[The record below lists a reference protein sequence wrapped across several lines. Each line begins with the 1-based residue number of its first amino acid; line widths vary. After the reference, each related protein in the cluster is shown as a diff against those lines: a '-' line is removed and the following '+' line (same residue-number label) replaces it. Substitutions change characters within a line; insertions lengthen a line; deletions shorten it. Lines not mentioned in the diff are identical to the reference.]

1 MNITIGT
8 TSYTLLH
15 QKALL
20 QPDNGLLII
29 ADVHLGKASHFRK
42 EGISISANAQ
52 QADYGRLNELFHVI
66 GPRRVLFLGDL
77 FHSRINNDWMNFVAL
92 VALWPEID
100 FTLVRGNHDLI
111 HDRQFEEVGVRV
123 TDMVEDVDCIYTHEP
138 MTVVPAGKTNIVGHI
153 HPGVLLTGAAKQ
165 SVRLPCFYQ
174 TANRMILPAFG
185 TLTGL
190 QIMPVEKGATIYGVL
205 PDSVRKIG

>member
-8 TSYTLLH
+8 TTYTLLH

-20 QPDNGLLII
+20 QPDDGMLII

-52 QADYGRLNELFHVI
+52 QADYERLNALFYAT
-66 GPRRVLFLGDL
+66 GPRKVLFLGDL
-77 FHSRINNDWMNFVAL
+77 FHSRINNDWMNFAAL
-92 VALWPEID
+92 VGQWPKIE

-111 HDRQFEEVGVRV
+111 HDRQFEEAGVRV
-123 TDMVEDVDCIYTHEP
+123 CDMAEDVDCIYTHEP
-138 MTVVPAGKTNIVGHI
+138 MAIVPAGKTNIVGHI
-153 HPGVLLTGAAKQ
+153 HPGILLTGAAKQ
-165 SVRLPCFYQ
+165 RVRLPCFYQ
-174 TANRMILPAFG
+174 TTNRIILPAFG

-190 QIMPVEKGATIYGVL
+190 QIMPAKKGATVYGVL
-205 PDSVRKIG
+205 PDSVLKIG

>member
-8 TSYTLLH
+8 TTYTLLH

-20 QPDNGLLII
+20 KPQNGLLVI
-29 ADVHLGKASHFRK
+29 ADVHLGKVSHFRK

-52 QADYGRLNELFHVI
+52 QADYERLNELFRTI
-66 GPRRVLFLGDL
+66 GPRKVIFLGDL
-77 FHSRINNDWMNFVAL
+77 FHSRINNDWMNFVSL
-92 VALWPEID
+92 VKLWPNIG

-111 HDRQFEEVGVRV
+111 HDQQFEEVGVRV
-123 TDMVEDVDCIYTHEP
+123 SDMVEDADCLYTHEP
-138 MTVVPAGKTNIVGHI
+138 MAVVPDGKINIVGHI

-165 SVRLPCFYQ
+165 RVRLPCFYQ

-190 QIMPVEKGATIYGVL
+190 QIMPAEKGAIIYGVL